1 VFAWFPRT
9 AKQIGRADRRITLTF
24 LQRLI
29 DGYNAFAGVL
39 LQRLQDRYR
48 ELAERGQAPQIMVI
62 GCRDSR
68 VSPE

>member
-1 VFAWFPRT
+1 
-9 AKQIGRADRRITLTF
+9 